1 MLFTVYLNPC
11 TYAYYEIES
20 VRIVDNMNVVI

>member
-1 MLFTVYLNPC
+1 LNPC